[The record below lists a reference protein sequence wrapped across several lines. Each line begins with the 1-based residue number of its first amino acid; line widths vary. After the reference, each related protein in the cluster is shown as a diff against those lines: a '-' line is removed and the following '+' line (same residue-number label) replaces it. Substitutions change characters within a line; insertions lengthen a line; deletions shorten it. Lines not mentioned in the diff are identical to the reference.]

1 MPNKA
6 IDKIKK
12 EMEKEKNP
20 YVQVIG
26 QFLLHHLESNPD
38 TADRVADKDK
48 TIMGSLKAMQHEA
61 SLKKVGSI
69 AVLTDDEGFA
79 IVLKYFG
86 IEGKPAVQE
95 PAVQEPIKKEQKHQ
109 ADPFDVKLEDFM

>member
-1 MPNKA
+1 MLNEA
-6 IDKIKK
+6 IDKIKA

-26 QFLLHHLESNPD
+26 QFLLRHLENNPD
-38 TADRVADKDK
+38 DADKVADKDK
-48 TIMGSLKAMQHEA
+48 TIIGSLKVMQHEA
-61 SLKKVGSI
+61 ALKKVDGV
-69 AVLTDDEGFA
+69 AVLTDEQGFE

-86 IEGKPAVQE
+86 IEGKPDVQD
-95 PAVQEPIKKEQKHQ
+95 PAIQEPIKKEQKHQ